1 MADKKSNIVK
11 NILAFLMIM
20 VGITVSVQFR
30 VVSPEKRSWKRA
42 GSWRIMKRR
51 SKN

>member
-11 NILAFLMIM
+11 NIILAFLMIM

-30 VVSPEKRSWKRA
+30 VVQARKKETDRKSVV
-42 GSWRIMKRR
+42 
-51 SKN
+51 